1 MSSVFHNLWLVW
13 TGFSLKT
20 SAQRKVFAQ
29 GALLLREVEKVYEE
43 QVRSTGQ
50 KVAAPGRLKARL
62 FALQFPMSAMMLA
75 LGSEKHAASE
85 AVYRCLLNV
94 AFYGVP
100 VPEAE
105 KKQMAAAML
114 QEQMR
119 SLQSEFRNVGAG
131 QFALAA
137 LYEQALRLSLK
148 DWLLDGRLAGENVA
162 TVLGRVTGQCL
173 AVWAALYQ
181 ELAGAPMQVYT
192 EGFAPTERDKKPFGE
207 EGTA

>member
-1 MSSVFHNLWLVW
+1 MPFAFYNLWLAW
-13 TGFSLKT
+13 TGLPLKT
-20 SAQRKVFAQ
+20 DAQRKAFAQ
-29 GALLLREVEKVYEE
+29 GALLLREVEQIYEE

-50 KVAAPGRLKARL
+50 KVASPGRLKARL
-62 FALQFPMSAMMLA
+62 FALHFPMSAMMLA

-100 VPEAE
+100 LPLAE
-105 KKQMAAAML
+105 KKQMASAIL
-114 QEQMR
+114 QEQTR
-119 SLQSEFRNVGAG
+119 SLVSEFRNVGAG

-137 LYEQALRLSLK
+137 IYEQALLHSLGE
-148 DWLLDGRLAGENVA
+148 LPADGRLGGENVA

-181 ELAGAPMQVYT
+181 ELADAPIQVYT
-192 EGFAPTERDKKPFGE
+192 EGFAPTERDRKPFGE
-207 EGTA
+207 DGTM